1 MSKPFGFEKPLG
13 MRDTLPPL
21 HEAKASLRKIIMEE
35 IKCWGYRLLETP
47 ALEYYDTVGQ
57 ATAIH
62 EQQLFKLLDQQGR
75 TLVLRP
81 DMTAPIARIA
91 ASTLKGEAY
100 PLRLAYDTH
109 VFRAQRHEGGYP
121 AEFEQIGIECIGDGS
136 VGADAE
142 VIALMA
148 KVLKQASLHEFQVAV
163 GHIGYV
169 NTLLMEVV
177 GNEQQVDRLRQY
189 LYEKNIV
196 GFRQYAKELSLTPA
210 DRKRLF
216 GLLALRGGRDIL
228 ASAES
233 LIHSNQGKKMIA
245 DLDLLADI
253 LEDYGVNEHMAFDFT
268 LVSHMDYYTGIVYE
282 GYNGKL
288 GFPLASGGRYD
299 ELLGKFQRPAPA
311 TGFGIFFDRLIEA
324 VGKDVEKLEPCCI
337 IYAPERRKEAL
348 DLAQAKR
355 GKGECV
361 VLQERAGVSDIEA
374 FTARFAETIYRLDGD
389 KKEAADE

>member
-13 MRDTLPPL
+13 MRDTLPSL
-21 HEAKASLRKIIMEE
+21 QDAKAYLREIIMNE

-62 EQQLFKLLDQQGR
+62 EQQLFKLLDQQGK

-169 NTLLMEVV
+169 NTLLMEIV
-177 GNEQQVDRLRQY
+177 GDQQQVHQLRRY

-196 GFRQYAKELSLTPA
+196 GFRQYAKGLSLPSA
-210 DRKRLF
+210 DHNRLL
-216 GLLALRGGRDIL
+216 GLLALRGSRDIL
-228 ASAES
+228 ASAEA
-233 LIHSNQGKKMIA
+233 LIHSEQGKKMIK
-245 DLDLLADI
+245 DLAVLADI
-253 LEDYGVNEHMAFDFT
+253 LEDYGVNEHMSFDFT

-299 ELLGKFQRPAPA
+299 ELLGKFQRPSPA

-324 VGKDVEKLEPCCI
+324 AGQDMEEPKSCCI
-337 IYAPERRKEAL
+337 IYTPERRKDAL
-348 DLAQAKR
+348 NLVQAKR

-361 VLQERAGVSDIEA
+361 VLQERAGISDIEA
-374 FTARFAETIYRLDGD
+374 FTTRFSETIYCLSDNS
-389 KKEAADE
+389 KEAADE